1 MISYRQINV
10 VKFFHNAFFMREQIE
25 TSFAM
30 IRTIATLSTRKI
42 AASQTALNICFAIYI
57 TGSKNK
63 PFQFSSLVQEMGV
76 APRIARRCK
85 PFRYHAGAGERKHS
99 CLRFSARSTPI
110 CITGSKNKPFQF
122 SSLVQE
128 MGVAPRIARRCK
140 PFRYHAG
147 AGERKHSCLRFSA
160 RSTPICI
167 TGSKKQTFSVF
178 FVGAGDGS

>member
-63 PFQFSSLVQEMGV
+63 PLQFSSLVQEMGV

-110 CITGSKNKPFQF
+110 CITGSKNKPLQF
-122 SSLVQE
+122 SSLVRQ
-128 MGVAPRIARRCK
+128 VIKYPNR
-140 PFRYHAG
+140 
-147 AGERKHSCLRFSA
+147 L
-160 RSTPICI
+160 
-167 TGSKKQTFSVF
+167 QVQ
-178 FVGAGDGS
+178 VGLGYVRLTVKFNILSIVY